1 MHTDSKN
8 QLPSIATAVEGADQN
23 LLLNLLKNGQVSVG
37 HLRGR
42 FISAPGYS
50 GQITF
55 SKFHARV
62 EALYQNS
69 LKPMQD
75 RQNQYDKN
83 STSNVD
89 VMPIRGRGGMFM
101 NLVLLPITLP
111 AKVIGDTI
119 CWASTPYPEVS
130 EEEEK
135 DIAPMLKWRKE
146 IDSEFERLVE
156 VSQNK
161 IEHLSAKSCTWRV
174 AKYWDSFLDTKN
186 ACQNIHPNDEN
197 TLQNMVETRKQRT
210 ALQPN
215 MKQASE
221 ILPAAA
227 ALLGDALITY
237 AKYRNPN
244 Q

>member
-1 MHTDSKN
+1 MHTDSRN

-23 LLLNLLKNGQVSVG
+23 LLLNLLKNGKVSVG

-42 FISAPGYS
+42 FISVPGYS

-55 SKFHARV
+55 SKFLARV
-62 EALYQNS
+62 EALYQNT

-89 VMPIRGRGGMFM
+89 VMPVRGRGGIFM
-101 NLVLLPITLP
+101 NLVLFPITLP
-111 AKVIGDTI
+111 AKVIGDAV
-119 CWASTPYPEVS
+119 CWASTPSPEVS
-130 EEEEK
+130 EGEENE
-135 DIAPMLKWRKE
+135 IAPMLKWRK
-146 IDSEFERLVE
+146 DVDAEFERLVDGG
-156 VSQNK
+156 QNK
-161 IEHLSAKSCTWRV
+161 IERLAAKCCTWKV
-174 AKYWDSFLDTKN
+174 AKYWDSFLDTKS

-197 TLQNMVETRKQRT
+197 TFQVMLETRKRRT

-215 MKQASE
+215 VKEASKV
-221 ILPAAA
+221 LPAAA
-227 ALLGDALITY
+227 ALIGDALLTY
-237 AKYRNPN
+237 AKYRNPS